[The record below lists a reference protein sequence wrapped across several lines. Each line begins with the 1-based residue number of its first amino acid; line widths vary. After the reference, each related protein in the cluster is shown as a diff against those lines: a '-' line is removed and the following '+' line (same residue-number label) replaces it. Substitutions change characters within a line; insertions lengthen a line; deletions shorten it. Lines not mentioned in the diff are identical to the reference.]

1 MNAVPPWVMTTAG
14 ILLIL
19 GMIPVLRVDISVVVP
34 MAGGLLGVWLV
45 FKAHE
50 RRQALRNR
58 DADEQQREG

>member
-19 GMIPVLRVDISVVVP
+19 GMIPVLKVDVSVVVP

-50 RRQALRNR
+50 RRQALRYR
-58 DADEQQREG
+58 AQEEER